1 MTVRVSKAFY
11 NEVMEIKEKGDI
23 DMNDPDAV
31 LEYAIKHGY
40 AVLMRMIQGNPNRYL
55 RCINDGMDPAE

>member
-11 NEVMEIKEKGDI
+11 NEVMEIKEKGEVDV
-23 DMNDPDAV
+23 NDPDAV

-40 AVLMRMIQGNPNRYL
+40 SVLMRMIQGNPNRYL
-55 RCINDGMDPAE
+55 RCINDGMAPAE